1 MKTRKFFSVFALVV
15 FGSIVLAS
23 CNDDSTAEDENL
35 YDTELIKNSVKK
47 EKIVRGSAG

>member
-1 MKTRKFFSVFALVV
+1 MKTKKFFTLFALVV

-35 YDTELIKNSVKK
+35 YDTEIIKTGVDKTKHIRPTN
-47 EKIVRGSAG
+47 G